1 MKILAVCGSTH
12 RESNSLKILDLM
24 STSARQAGAEVDVL
38 DLLATPLPL
47 FRTDQTYAHD
57 QIVADVRQL
66 CQQTDAFLL
75 VSPEYHGCMSGWM
88 KNFFDFHYHEFA
100 GKLFALAASTG
111 GSLGVS
117 CLTQMRVAVQHCH
130 GWSLPYQ
137 AAAREADFSPEGELI
152 NAAVVERLQR
162 MGRDTVV
169 YGRLLRQQFQHDRAW
184 ATDNVEQA
192 LQAGFAGWYTRSA
205 H

>member
-1 MKILAVCGSTH
+1 MNILAVCGSTH
-12 RESNSLKILDLM
+12 RESNSLKILDLL
-24 STSARQAGAEVDVL
+24 SQAAREAGAEVDVL

-47 FRTDQTYAHD
+47 FRTDQTYEHD
-57 QIVADVRQL
+57 EIVSQVRQL
-66 CQQTDAFLL
+66 CQQADAFLL

-137 AAAREADFSPEGELI
+137 AAAREADFAASGELS
-152 NAAVVERLQR
+152 NHAVVERLKR
-162 MGRDTVV
+162 MGRDTVI
-169 YGRLLRQQFQHDRAW
+169 YGRLLRQQFEQDRQW
-184 ATDNVEQA
+184 ARTHPEQG
-192 LQAGFAGWYTRSA
+192 LEAGFAGWYTRS
-205 H
+205 